1 MKKIL
6 LYILLLTAVVVI
18 PQQGTDV
25 GKLLPVELVWL
36 DRVED
41 QVLVSTDVGA
51 GGIGPTVKDAI
62 ENMKETTAGEI
73 FLDTADFLLVTER
86 GQEELASIKELLKPS
101 VRVCVANSEMD
112 LKDAASYLAV
122 HKPLVRLRQCSSL
135 KELPILAEENGKI
148 ILKENEKT

>member
-1 MKKIL
+1 MRKIL

-25 GKLLPVELVWL
+25 GKLLPVEVVWL
-36 DRVED
+36 GKAGDM
-41 QVLVSTDVGA
+41 VLVSTDVGA

-86 GQEELASIKELLKPS
+86 GQEELASIKELLKTS

-122 HKPLVRLRQCSSL
+122 HKPSLQLRQCAT
-135 KELPILAEENGKI
+135 KKTLPILTEENGKI

>member
-1 MKKIL
+1 M
-6 LYILLLTAVVVI
+6 
-18 PQQGTDV
+18 
-25 GKLLPVELVWL
+25 

-62 ENMKETTAGEI
+62 ENMKETTAGEL

-122 HKPLVRLRQCSSL
+122 HKLLVRLRQCSSL

-148 ILKENEKT
+148 VFIGMLEINI